1 MIRNLNKK
9 KEINLLL
16 LKKEGYNTSFNELNK
31 ISLNFHLNAFHK
43 KNNSKNGRL
52 YSNYNN
58 ISKMSNLQNKYIDT
72 SYINTYVNSP
82 TTNFKSS
89 NIDVSNSNNDLTNKI
104 KSRDNISIK
113 EYEKDLLSKKN
124 FHHKKINSHLS
135 IKNNQILNELF
146 SSNITSNSN
155 KAKDSLFHNKEKN
168 LSKIIRKKYIQIDTN
183 NINNNNN
190 INMNNTTNK
199 NTLSNNNNNQHK
211 INLKIYLEKH
221 QRVLSTD
228 DNNNKDNNIKKNSK
242 NKKSENKKNMNSV
255 IKNKRLITK
264 KNSTQLLKN
273 KNKNNTLSR
282 ANSSWINKE
291 YNIFNT
297 SLEHS
302 ISKNIVN
309 KINNKVKINN
319 VIIKNINK
327 NIIKEKQIDH
337 IGLRNNDLLY
347 LNKLKERA
355 NLYYLTNLNEDFKT
369 KKKKYKGNNIFISIN
384 NYANDNKKKDNK
396 DNVNLTE
403 GKEINIEN
411 YITKTNISNKD
422 NSKNRNY
429 LKKNENKFKILGE
442 SENSSQNKS
451 EENINSYNNND
462 NDNENDDN
470 IQGPELT
477 HFYLVTSIQKGKK
490 MFTNYN

>member
-9 KEINLLL
+9 KETNLLL

-31 ISLNFHLNAFHK
+31 ISLNFNAFHT

-58 ISKMSNLQNKYIDT
+58 ISKMSNLQNKFIDT

-135 IKNNQILNELF
+135 IKNNQILKELF
-146 SSNITSNSN
+146 PSNITSNSN
-155 KAKDSLFHNKEKN
+155 KTKDSLFHNKEKN

-199 NTLSNNNNNQHK
+199 NTLSNNNNIQHK

-228 DNNNKDNNIKKNSK
+228 NNNNDNNNKKNSK
-242 NKKSENKKNMNSV
+242 NKKSDNKNNINSV

-273 KNKNNTLSR
+273 KNNTLSR

-291 YNIFNT
+291 
-297 SLEHS
+297 
-302 ISKNIVN
+302 
-309 KINNKVKINN
+309 
-319 VIIKNINK
+319 
-327 NIIKEKQIDH
+327 
-337 IGLRNNDLLY
+337 
-347 LNKLKERA
+347 
-355 NLYYLTNLNEDFKT
+355 
-369 KKKKYKGNNIFISIN
+369 
-384 NYANDNKKKDNK
+384 
-396 DNVNLTE
+396 
-403 GKEINIEN
+403 
-411 YITKTNISNKD
+411 
-422 NSKNRNY
+422 
-429 LKKNENKFKILGE
+429 
-442 SENSSQNKS
+442 
-451 EENINSYNNND
+451 
-462 NDNENDDN
+462 
-470 IQGPELT
+470 
-477 HFYLVTSIQKGKK
+477 
-490 MFTNYN
+490 